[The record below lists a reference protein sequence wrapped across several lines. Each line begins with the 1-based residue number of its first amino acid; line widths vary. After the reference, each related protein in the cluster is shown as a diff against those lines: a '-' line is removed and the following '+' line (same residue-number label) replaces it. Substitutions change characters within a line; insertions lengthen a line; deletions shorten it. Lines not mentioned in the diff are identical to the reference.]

1 MISVYSGPATV
12 ARSKSKKG
20 ANDDMV
26 SIALGS
32 GKTLMVPTK
41 VNDDEAQSNEPLL
54 DLDEEDKQR
63 LMALRSQIDNMLR
76 IRDQN

>member
-1 MISVYSGPATV
+1 M

-26 SIALGS
+26 PIALGS

-41 VNDDEAQSNEPLL
+41 VNSDDQAQSNGPLL
-54 DLDEEDKQR
+54 DLDEEDKRR

-76 IRDQN
+76 IRDSN

>member
-1 MISVYSGPATV
+1 MYSGPTTV

-20 ANDDMV
+20 ANNDDHMIP
-26 SIALGS
+26 IALGS

-41 VNDDEAQSNEPLL
+41 VNDDEAESNEPLL
-54 DLDEEDKQR
+54 DLDEEDKRR

-76 IRDQN
+76 IRDLN